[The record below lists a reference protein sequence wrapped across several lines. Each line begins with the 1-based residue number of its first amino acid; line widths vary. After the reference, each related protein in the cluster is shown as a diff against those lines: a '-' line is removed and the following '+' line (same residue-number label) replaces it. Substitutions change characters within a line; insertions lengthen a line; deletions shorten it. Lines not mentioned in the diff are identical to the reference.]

1 MSLGLLVDALLRES
15 ASLIAAAA
23 THQGARVPLSQ
34 ASERLFHG
42 LATELSKLNVKRR
55 VGADMFAMAPR
66 AYVRKL
72 RRAEESATD
81 RGRSLWEAVYEYIV
95 AQDGVALSAIGER
108 FHRDDGEVLRGVLN
122 DLRES
127 GLVDVSGRGPAA
139 LYRAVTG
146 AEVGARLS
154 SDPAGTDELLWA
166 VIYREAPVSKLDLQ
180 RLGAIS
186 PSELER
192 ALSRLV
198 AQGRVSEDRSG
209 TEPVYRS
216 SLFTPPRADTHGW
229 EGAIF
234 DHFHAVVKTL
244 YTFLT
249 NPDAA
254 ASAASTYT
262 FDLWP
267 GHPMASDV
275 EALFTE
281 LRARASAL
289 RESIDQY
296 NRDNASSRQT
306 ERTILYLGL
315 CGEATPKR
323 PTRPPPPHDD
333 DDDAD

>member
-1 MSLGLLVDALLRES
+1 MSLGLLMDALVRE
-15 ASLIAAAA
+15 ASGLIAAVA

-34 ASERLFHG
+34 VSERLFHG
-42 LATELSKLNVKRR
+42 LATELEKLNVKRR

-66 AYVRKL
+66 AYIRKL

-81 RGRSLWEAVYEYIV
+81 RGRSLWEAVYEHIV
-95 AQDGVALSAIGER
+95 AQGQIPLSALGER
-108 FHRDDGEVLRGVLN
+108 FHRDDGEVLRGVLS

-127 GLVDVSGRGPAA
+127 GMVDVSGRGPGA
-139 LYRAVTG
+139 LYSAGTG
-146 AEVGARLS
+146 AELGARLGT
-154 SDPAGTDELLWA
+154 DPAGTDELLWA
-166 VIYREAPVSKLDLQ
+166 VIYREAPVSKLALQ

-186 PSELER
+186 PAELDL
-192 ALSRLV
+192 ALQRLV
-198 AQGRVSEDRSG
+198 TAGRVSEDADGS
-209 TEPVYRS
+209 EVVYRS

-249 NPDAA
+249 NPDAG

-267 GHPMASDV
+267 GHPMSGEV
-275 EALFTE
+275 EALFSE
-281 LRARASAL
+281 LRARASTM
-289 RESIDQY
+289 RESIDEY
-296 NRDNASSRQT
+296 NRDNAQSRQT

-323 PTRPPPPHDD
+323 PTRAPSTPPDD
-333 DDDAD
+333 E

>member
-1 MSLGLLVDALLRES
+1 MSLALLVDALLRES
-15 ASLIAAAA
+15 ASLIAAVA

-34 ASERLFHG
+34 VSERLFHG

-95 AQDGVALSAIGER
+95 AQGGVALSSIGER
-108 FHRDDGEVLRGVLN
+108 FHRDDGEVLRGVLS

-139 LYRAVTG
+139 LYRAATG
-146 AEVGARLS
+146 AEIGARFG
-154 SDPAGTDELLWA
+154 SDPAGIDELLWA
-166 VIYREAPVSKLDLQ
+166 VVYREAPVSKLDLQ
-180 RLGAIS
+180 RLGGVS
-186 PSELER
+186 PAELDR
-192 ALSRLV
+192 ALERLV
-198 AQGRVSEDRSG
+198 AAGRVSVDDGGPEA
-209 TEPVYRS
+209 VYRS
-216 SLFTPPRADTHGW
+216 SLFTPPRADTQGW

-244 YTFLT
+244 YTFVT
-249 NPDAA
+249 NPEAG

-267 GHPMASDV
+267 EHPMANDV

-289 RESIDQY
+289 RESIDEY
-296 NRDNASSRQT
+296 NRDNGQNRQT

-315 CGEATPKR
+315 CEEATPKR
-323 PTRPPPPHDD
+323 PTRAPSEPPDD
-333 DDDAD
+333 D